1 MQNQARCIAHEI
13 KNQISI
19 CELYSQ
25 IIKKHLEKDN
35 IKNPSIDNALICIT
49 RALKIMGNNL
59 IDLKTLDNLQ
69 MKKCDLREI
78 LKDAINL
85 STVYIQDKD
94 IKISLELED
103 RRAGVQKGKQLTVE
117 SCKLKVENLSS
128 QTPSPDGERIC
139 ERTER
144 SESGLRKDGAY
155 CGEATNAELLEQRAN
170 SRQGWDGVISTNNNK
185 NSQEQLTDKNLS
197 TFQPFNHSTEIA
209 LSPYVYID
217 ENKFLACV
225 VNIIKNAVEAIEHKG
240 EINVSTYINDK
251 VHIFISNNGEPIK
264 DIEHL
269 FDEGF
274 TTKKTGS
281 GLGLAIC
288 KEYLKEQNAELKL
301 SKSTKDITEFE
312 ITLPVSYHL

>member
-85 STVYIQDKD
+85 STVYICEKD
-94 IKISLELED
+94 IKILL
-103 RRAGVQKGKQLTVE
+103 
-117 SCKLKVENLSS
+117 SCEENI
-128 QTPSPDGERIC
+128 QI
-139 ERTER
+139 
-144 SESGLRKDGAY
+144 
-155 CGEATNAELLEQRAN
+155 
-170 SRQGWDGVISTNNNK
+170 
-185 NSQEQLTDKNLS
+185 
-197 TFQPFNHSTEIA
+197 
-209 LSPYVYID
+209 YVD

-225 VNIIKNAVEAIEHKG
+225 VNIIKNAVEAIEYKG
-240 EINVSTYINDK
+240 EINVSTNIDDK

-312 ITLPVSYHL
+312 ITLQIIY

>member
-1 MQNQARCIAHEI
+1 MNNQARCIAHEI

-25 IIKKHLEKDN
+25 IIKKHLEKEN
-35 IKNPSIDNALICIT
+35 IKNASIDNALVCIT
-49 RALKIMGNNL
+49 RALKIMNNSL
-59 IDLKTLDNLQ
+59 TDLKSLDNLQ

-85 STVYIQDKD
+85 STVYICEKD
-94 IKISLELED
+94 IEIL
-103 RRAGVQKGKQLTVE
+103 
-117 SCKLKVENLSS
+117 LSWEANM
-128 QTPSPDGERIC
+128 QIC
-139 ERTER
+139 
-144 SESGLRKDGAY
+144 
-155 CGEATNAELLEQRAN
+155 
-170 SRQGWDGVISTNNNK
+170 V
-185 NSQEQLTDKNLS
+185 
-197 TFQPFNHSTEIA
+197 
-209 LSPYVYID
+209 D

-225 VNIIKNAVEAIEHKG
+225 VNLIKNAVEAIDHKG
-240 EINVSTYINDK
+240 EINVSTHIDNK

-288 KEYLKEQNAELKL
+288 KEYLKVQNAELKL
-301 SKSTKDITEFE
+301 SKSTKDLTEFE
-312 ITLPVSYHL
+312 IIVPITK

>member
-1 MQNQARCIAHEI
+1 MKNQARCIAHEI

-35 IKNPSIDNALICIT
+35 IKNPSIENALICIT

-69 MKKCDLREI
+69 VKKCNLREI

-85 STVYIQDKD
+85 STVYICEKD
-94 IKISLELED
+94 IEISL
-103 RRAGVQKGKQLTVE
+103 
-117 SCKLKVENLSS
+117 SCKEDT
-128 QTPSPDGERIC
+128 QIC
-139 ERTER
+139 
-144 SESGLRKDGAY
+144 
-155 CGEATNAELLEQRAN
+155 
-170 SRQGWDGVISTNNNK
+170 V
-185 NSQEQLTDKNLS
+185 
-197 TFQPFNHSTEIA
+197 
-209 LSPYVYID
+209 D

-240 EINVSTYINDK
+240 EINISTLIDDK
-251 VHIFISNNGEPIK
+251 VHVYISNNGEPIK
-264 DIEHL
+264 DTEHI

-274 TTKKTGS
+274 TTKKSGS

-301 SKSTKDITEFE
+301 SKATKDLTEFE
-312 ITLPVSYHL
+312 ITLPIA

>member
-35 IKNPSIDNALICIT
+35 IKNPLIDNALICIT
-49 RALKIMGNNL
+49 RALKIMANNL

-94 IKISLELED
+94 IKISLELEE
-103 RRAGVQKGKQLTVE
+103 RRAGGQEGKPFNDSSL
-117 SCKLKVENLSS
+117 SENLHVQQSD
-128 QTPSPDGERIC
+128 TDLSPYR
-139 ERTER
+139 
-144 SESGLRKDGAY
+144 
-155 CGEATNAELLEQRAN
+155 
-170 SRQGWDGVISTNNNK
+170 
-185 NSQEQLTDKNLS
+185 
-197 TFQPFNHSTEIA
+197 PIA

-217 ENKFLACV
+217 ENKFLACI

-264 DIEHL
+264 DIKHI

-301 SKSTKDITEFE
+301 TKSNKDLTEFQ
-312 ITLPVSYHL
+312 ITIPIA